1 MSFLAIGA
9 ERVIDLTHELHE
21 DFPTLIGQKQFSRRR
36 QLAFEKAGL
45 NIDTIM
51 STEHV
56 GTHFDAPLHFSENG
70 RSASEVPAAQLVV
83 PLCVIDIREKVAADP
98 DARLSISDLE
108 IWIQHHGSMPDNAC
122 VAMLSGWG
130 RFVGDDKFRNADVDG
145 KLHFPGV
152 DAQAAQYL
160 LDETSVVGLAVDT
173 LSLDAGAAT
182 DFPTHRIWLPGGAGA
197 WNASP
202 TSTRFHRMARRSSSA
217 RRSIVVAPEV
227 RLVCWLSDK
236 RSVGIAGR

>member
-36 QLAFEKAGL
+36 QLAFEKAGI

-108 IWIQHHGSMPDNAC
+108 VWIQHHGSMPDNAC

-182 DFPTHRIWLPGGAGA
+182 DFPTHRIWLP
-197 WNASP
+197 
-202 TSTRFHRMARRSSSA
+202 
-217 RRSIVVAPEV
+217 
-227 RLVCWLSDK
+227 
-236 RSVGIAGR
+236 AGRWGLECVANLHEVPPHGATIIVGAPKHRGGTGGPARVLAVR